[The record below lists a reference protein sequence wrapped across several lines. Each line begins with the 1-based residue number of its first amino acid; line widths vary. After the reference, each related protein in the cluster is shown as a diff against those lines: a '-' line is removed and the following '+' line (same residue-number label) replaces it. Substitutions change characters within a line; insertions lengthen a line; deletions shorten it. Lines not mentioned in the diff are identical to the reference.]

1 MLKKKNALKRA
12 KFIKVNEKSDVYEYA
27 DYLLKGIPLVLDFEK
42 QDAVA
47 ANHFIVFLS
56 GITYAID
63 GYVEMLQEKIFVFAS
78 KKDLNDAA
86 LRDFIKEN
94 KEASQ

>member
-12 KFIKVNEKSDVYEYA
+12 KFIKVSATSDVYEYA

-42 QDAVA
+42 QEAVA

-78 KKDLNDAA
+78 KKDLNDSSLKA
-86 LRDFIKEN
+86 FIKEN
-94 KEASQ
+94 KAAV